1 MKLHIMYE
9 FLQQTVG
16 WWDWA
21 WGWIW
26 AFSPDLRI
34 GPSAMHSARLLV
46 QHPDMKKKQINTLNL
61 HTSSKS
67 SMSISRNKGCRRN
80 RWHNLTLAIN
90 IQIQR
95 CLNKCPENINMML
108 LGHRIK
114 SRYHGVTSSYQGIMS
129 SYHGIASRCCCFWIL
144 GELLKGMWGELLK
157 GMWGEISKVT

>member
-1 MKLHIMYE
+1 MVGLSLRVDMG
-9 FLQQTVG
+9 LQPWLT
-16 WWDWA
+16 DWSICHA
-21 WGWIW
+21 QRATPCTASW
-26 AFSPDLRI
+26 
-34 GPSAMHSARLLV
+34 HE
-46 QHPDMKKKQINTLNL
+46 KKQINTLNL

-114 SRYHGVTSSYQGIMS
+114 SRYHGVTSSYQESMS